1 MAQDED
7 KIKLN
12 ELEDEDAIAVN
23 AALASGVEG
32 SGHLRER
39 ADRVAERLDEGDLA
53 ESDAEDLE
61 D

>member
-1 MAQDED
+1 MSDQDD

-23 AALASGVEG
+23 AALAHGVEA
-32 SGHLRER
+32 SGHIR
-39 ADRVAERLDEGDLA
+39 DRGDAVAARLDEGDLA
-53 ESDAEDLE
+53 ESDEEALE